1 MPTFAKPLPEIR
13 QELRNLLVEN
23 LPEAHKALKELL
35 PEGSDKCGYVIN
47 LQVRL
52 QQLNKD
58 KIRGV
63 IDTAEYALRLAQISA
78 DTLDL
83 IDSLDEPDFL
93 PSSNGKPKSSA
104 RQGSVLYRI
113 PQQMPMLKPTIC
125 TVRVAID
132 EDAILEEIVL
142 DDSVRLR
149 SKVEVSDR
157 MSAELIDTEG
167 QVFDIFAFNSAHQ
180 NVRET
185 GYTQWLFRVTPRIQ
199 GEHQLM
205 VKVSLLEF
213 DKNTNEYLPREVSIL
228 ETVTIITE
236 APAPSDTE
244 ETPFQSTGARFS
256 VGPEFQPPTSRGM
269 NPPSPSPGTTRP
281 APAPHIGAEPPEPIM
296 SSAKYP
302 SSETLPAYEQEE
314 EFVLPASKSPSP
326 MRALALFLAFL
337 VVGSTATWAFTPP
350 PVRDWW
356 IASLRD
362 SETAYQAY
370 IETYKNTENNNP
382 RLEKAYYFRAQRTEK
397 LADLR
402 AYQQAYPN
410 GEFRYPVGEKIHN
423 LELRDVEN
431 IEKSVE
437 MGKIRRYL
445 NDYPEA
451 TQLPRIKAA
460 AERKLSETEKS
471 EVLPLLEQAYIR
483 SMKEEPTTAKFHQYR
498 QDFPR
503 VQRLQEMSQASASNP
518 QVQQEIQP
526 AIDSV
531 IREQS
536 KSTSLRN
543 TVKSQLQNI
552 RKDEGKRRK
561 E

>member
-13 QELRNLLVEN
+13 QELRDLLVDN

-35 PEGSDKCGYVIN
+35 PEGTDKYGYVIN

-78 DTLDL
+78 DTFDL
-83 IDSLDEPDFL
+83 IESLNEADFI
-93 PSSNGKPKSSA
+93 PASSNGKPGSPS

-113 PQQMPMLKPTIC
+113 PHLMPMHKPTIC
-125 TVRVAID
+125 TVRVAMD

-149 SKVEVSDR
+149 SKVEVSER

-185 GYTQWLFRVTPRIQ
+185 GYTQWLFRVTPKMH

-213 DKNTNEYLPREVSIL
+213 DQNTNEYLPREVSIL

-236 APAPSDTE
+236 APAPTDTE
-244 ETPFQSTGARFS
+244 ETPFQSTGARFT
-256 VGPEFQPPTSRGM
+256 VGPDSQPPSSRSIP
-269 NPPSPSPGTTRP
+269 PPSPTPGTTRP
-281 APAPHIGAEPPEPIM
+281 SPAPNAELESAVM
-296 SSAKYP
+296 GSAKYP
-302 SSETLPAYEQEE
+302 SRGPLPAYEAEPE
-314 EFVLPASKSPSP
+314 MSLPKSKSTSP
-326 MRALALFLAFL
+326 ARALALFLGFL
-337 VVGSTATWAFTPP
+337 IVGSTATWAFTPP
-350 PVRDWW
+350 PIRDWW
-356 IASLRD
+356 MATLSD
-362 SETAYQAY
+362 SETAYQTY
-370 IETYKNTENNNP
+370 IDTYKDTKTDNP
-382 RLEKAYYFRAQRTEK
+382 RLEKAYYYRAKRTEK

-410 GEFRYPVGEKIHN
+410 GEFRHPVGEKIHN
-423 LELRDVEN
+423 MELRDVEN
-431 IEKSVE
+431 LEKGIEI
-437 MGKIRRYL
+437 GKIRQYL

-460 AERKLSETEKS
+460 AERQLTETEKN
-471 EVLPLLEQAYIR
+471 EVLPLVEQAYIR
-483 SMKEEPTTAKFHQYR
+483 SMQAEPSAAKFHQYR

-503 VQRLQEMSQASASNP
+503 VQRLQEMSQASATNP

-536 KSTSLRN
+536 KSPTLRN
-543 TVKSQLQNI
+543 TVKLQLQNS
-552 RKDEGKRRK
+552 RKDDKPRRK

>member
-1 MPTFAKPLPEIR
+1 
-13 QELRNLLVEN
+13 
-23 LPEAHKALKELL
+23 
-35 PEGSDKCGYVIN
+35 
-47 LQVRL
+47 
-52 QQLNKD
+52 
-58 KIRGV
+58 
-63 IDTAEYALRLAQISA
+63 
-78 DTLDL
+78 
-83 IDSLDEPDFL
+83 
-93 PSSNGKPKSSA
+93 
-104 RQGSVLYRI
+104 
-113 PQQMPMLKPTIC
+113 
-125 TVRVAID
+125 
-132 EDAILEEIVL
+132 
-142 DDSVRLR
+142 
-149 SKVEVSDR
+149 
-157 MSAELIDTEG
+157 
-167 QVFDIFAFNSAHQ
+167 
-180 NVRET
+180 
-185 GYTQWLFRVTPRIQ
+185 
-199 GEHQLM
+199 
-205 VKVSLLEF
+205 
-213 DKNTNEYLPREVSIL
+213 
-228 ETVTIITE
+228 
-236 APAPSDTE
+236 
-244 ETPFQSTGARFS
+244 
-256 VGPEFQPPTSRGM
+256 
-269 NPPSPSPGTTRP
+269 
-281 APAPHIGAEPPEPIM
+281 M

-302 SSETLPAYEQEE
+302 PSETLPAYEREE

-410 GEFRYPVGEKIHN
+410 GKFRYPVGEKIHN

-460 AERKLSETEKS
+460 AEQKLSETEKS